1 MWTIVIVTH
10 VTLPFS
16 MTVKVLASSVML
28 LDFVINA
35 VLMENVSSALKDI
48 DWILKKTS
56 VSPASILKAAKLVMN
71 LLAPAA
77 NRALH

>member
-1 MWTIVIVTH
+1 MWTIAIVTR

-16 MTVKVLASSVML
+16 MTMKVLANSVML

-56 VSPASILKAAKLVMN
+56 ASLASILKVAKLAMN
-71 LLAPAA
+71 SLALAA
-77 NRALH
+77 NRALN

>member
-1 MWTIVIVTH
+1 MWTIAIVTH
-10 VTLPFS
+10 VKLPFS
-16 MTVKVLASSVML
+16 MTVWVLANSVML

-56 VSPASILKAAKLVMN
+56 VSPASILKVAKLAMN
-71 LLAPAA
+71 SLAPAA

>member
-1 MWTIVIVTH
+1 MWTIAIVTH

-56 VSPASILKAAKLVMN
+56 VSPA
-71 LLAPAA
+71 
-77 NRALH
+77 

>member
-1 MWTIVIVTH
+1 MLTIAIVTH

-16 MTVKVLASSVML
+16 MTVKVLANSVML

-56 VSPASILKAAKLVMN
+56 VSPASILKVAKLAMN